1 MKRLALSK
9 LIRWKENSRRKP
21 LIVWGARQ
29 VGKTYLI
36 KEIFAKEFYKDNYVY
51 IDLAVETAIREYCE
65 NEVDPKKIMNFISL
79 VKNIPLTK
87 STLLIFD
94 EVQECL
100 GVITAMKYFCQDYRE
115 QPVIITGSMVR
126 TKLNRINQKRGV
138 KTNKNSFLFPVGKIN
153 QITIYPL
160 NFEEFLMNYN
170 EQLYIQI
177 KEAYA
182 NKIALDNATHEIAI
196 EVLYKYL
203 LIGGMPEVVDTFLDE
218 ENFYESREVL
228 KELYDNY
235 LADMQLYQA
244 SPESII
250 RSKAIFNN
258 IYGELNKENK
268 NFKAS
273 LIEKGS
279 KNRDMK
285 TPIDWL
291 VTAMV
296 VNKSYL
302 LNEIVTKPL
311 IQDENANF
319 RLYLSDIGMF
329 SYQSGINTAAFFNKD
344 SKNVL
349 SGIFFENY
357 VANELVS
364 NDIKLC
370 YWKGKND
377 SEIEFIVESLGDIYP
392 IDVKKGRGTLN
403 SLEKY
408 RNHNSNKLA
417 IKISKN
423 NYGYDINTKILT
435 IPLYEVFLLA
445 SDLSKGEFEF

>member
-9 LIRWKENSRRKP
+9 LVKWKDNSRRKP
-21 LIVWGARQ
+21 LVVWGARQ

-51 IDLAVETAIREYCE
+51 IDLAVETAIREYCD
-65 NEVDPKKIMNFISL
+65 NEIDPKKIMSFISS
-79 VKNIPLTK
+79 VKNVRIIP

-100 GVITAMKYFCQDYRE
+100 GIITAMKYFCQDYRE

-138 KTNKNSFLFPVGKIN
+138 KTNRDSFLFPVGKIN

-160 NFEEFLMNYN
+160 NFEEFLINYN
-170 EQLYIQI
+170 EQLYKKI
-177 KEAYA
+177 KEAYQ
-182 NKIALDNATHEIAI
+182 NKKALDNGIHEIAI
-196 EVLYKYL
+196 DILYKYL
-203 LIGGMPEVVDTFLDE
+203 LIGGMPEVVDTFLEE
-218 ENFYESREVL
+218 ENFYEAREVL

-273 LIEKGS
+273 LIEKGT
-279 KNRDMK
+279 KTRDMK

-302 LNEIVTKPL
+302 VNEIVTKPL

-329 SYQSGINTAAFFNKD
+329 SYQSGINTSAFFTKD

-364 NDIKLC
+364 KDIKLC

-377 SEIEFIVESLGDIYP
+377 SELEFLVESLGEVYP

-408 RNHNSNKLA
+408 RNHNSNKMA

-423 NYGYDINTKILT
+423 NYGYDSNSKILT

-445 SDLSKGEFEF
+445 SDLSNGEFDL